1 MHWCLEVACM
11 YVCMFACV
19 YACVCSASMPWCF
32 GVVCSISKNTIQC
45 IHIYVYI
52 YIYIYIER
60 EIDNI
65 WLHLLFWI
73 VMPPLATAHSH
84 PLKSSCLVV
93 SITSRASHLWFGV
106 AEQTGIWEDGVRVWR
121 KQDACAANGP
131 RRSVLL
137 LAWADAVYVCI
148 VTSLRQRRG
157 LPKRHAGPRAPPKL
171 APRQDSN
178 EGDLQNTCRQAGNI
192 LGVFSIQLGCKF

>member
-1 MHWCLEVACM
+1 MFGSSM
-11 YVCMFACV
+11 YVCV
-19 YACVCSASMPWCF
+19 YVCMCVCMCVF
-32 GVVCSISKNTIQC
+32 C
-45 IHIYVYI
+45 IYAMMFRCGLFNFKKHYTVYTYICIYI

-106 AEQTGIWEDGVRVWR
+106 AEQTGIWEDGIRVWR

-131 RRSVLL
+131 SRSVLL
-137 LAWADAVYVCI
+137 LAWADAVYVC
-148 VTSLRQRRG
+148 TL
-157 LPKRHAGPRAPPKL
+157 
-171 APRQDSN
+171 
-178 EGDLQNTCRQAGNI
+178 
-192 LGVFSIQLGCKF
+192 